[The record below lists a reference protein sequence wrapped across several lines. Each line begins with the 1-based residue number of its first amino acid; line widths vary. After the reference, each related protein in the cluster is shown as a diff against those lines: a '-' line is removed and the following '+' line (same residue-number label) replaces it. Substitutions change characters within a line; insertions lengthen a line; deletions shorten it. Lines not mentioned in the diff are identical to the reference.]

1 MKTGY
6 LSFLNGLD
14 ADLREALLQKLR
26 VRWTH
31 TSTSL
36 EGNTL
41 SEGETLGI
49 LQYGLTIAGKPLA
62 HHNEVLGHSRAI
74 DLLHALGAS
83 GRSVTE
89 ADLFAMHASVQTAVE
104 PDYLKPIGAWKTEP
118 NSALVKI
125 GGKTVINDNYA
136 SPLHIPALMNAWLEE
151 LNHRR
156 SADTRPLDDYV
167 WAHATFARIHPFA
180 DGNGR
185 MARLLANLPVI
196 AKGQLPFLIPFEQR
210 LRYIESL
217 ATWEISCGSPQKA
230 EDLHAKLEDLADFR
244 LLCEEAAHKSEEI
257 LKEVQALQNARSQT
271 K

>member
-1 MKTGY
+1 MTPRF

-14 ADLREALLQKLR
+14 ADLREALLQQLR

-41 SEGETLGI
+41 TEGETLGV

-62 HHNEVLGHSRAI
+62 HHNEVLGHSRAL
-74 DLLHALGAS
+74 DLLYTIGSSAKG
-83 GRSVTE
+83 VTQD
-89 ADLFAMHASVQTAVE
+89 DLFALHAAVQTAVE
-104 PDYLKPIGAWKTEP
+104 VDYLKPVGAWKTEP

-125 GGKTVINDNYA
+125 GGKTVINDSYA
-136 SPLHIPALMNAWLEE
+136 SPLHVPALMSIWLKE
-151 LNHRR
+151 LNQRLT
-156 SADTRPLDDYV
+156 ADTIAIDDYI

-185 MARLLANLPVI
+185 MARLLANLPVMI
-196 AKGQLPFLIPFEQR
+196 KGHLPILIPFEQR

-217 ATWEISCGSPQKA
+217 ARWQISCGAPENP
-230 EDLHAKLEDLADFR
+230 EDIHKKLNELTEFR
-244 LLCEEAAHKSEEI
+244 KLCEEAAHGTELM
-257 LKEVQALQNARSQT
+257 LKEVQAIQIAR
-271 K
+271 KVN